1 MLSTLFIG
9 FIITSLLLAVHYFFI
24 TKQGNLISTHRVM
37 DLLKNIITKDD
48 GEFDLPLGKLS
59 RPGGG
64 GGVGILRYIVTSAFL
79 AFLGARNFIVSFSWV
94 ERFWQDFS

>member
-1 MLSTLFIG
+1 MV
-9 FIITSLLLAVHYFFI
+9 SLIFHW
-24 TKQGNLISTHRVM
+24 GNCPAQ
-37 DLLKNIITKDD
+37 
-48 GEFDLPLGKLS
+48 E
-59 RPGGG
+59 G